1 MKQKI
6 GVFLLSALLV
16 VSLSACGQM
25 SSRSD
30 SGILRDN
37 TTTAERNYRQSTSP
51 NNSTNGDNGNS
62 YKQGNRNAD
71 NRQGVLEPRRNSIN
85 SDNSNNTNN
94 GGNNS
99 TGKTTNN
106 GGGSSNQGTGAK
118 GSNNKGGTN
127 SRNGMGEGLFDT
139 NGNSYEQMVRN
150 GLVNDTDGDLTDGE
164 NPHS

>member
-25 SSRSD
+25 GSSTGD
-30 SGILRDN
+30 NGMLDDN

-51 NNSTNGDNGNS
+51 NNGTNGDNGNN
-62 YKQGNRNAD
+62 YKQGNKNAD
-71 NRQGVLEPRRNSIN
+71 NRQGVLEPRKNAI
-85 SDNSNNTNN
+85 NSNNSNN
-94 GGNNS
+94 GDNS
-99 TGKTTNN
+99 TGKNTNN
-106 GGGSSNQGTGAK
+106 GGGSSNQGTGAE
-118 GSNNKGGTN
+118 GNNKNSTG
-127 SRNGMGEGLFDT
+127 SRNGMDEGLFST
-139 NGNSYEQMVRN
+139 KGNSYEQMVRN